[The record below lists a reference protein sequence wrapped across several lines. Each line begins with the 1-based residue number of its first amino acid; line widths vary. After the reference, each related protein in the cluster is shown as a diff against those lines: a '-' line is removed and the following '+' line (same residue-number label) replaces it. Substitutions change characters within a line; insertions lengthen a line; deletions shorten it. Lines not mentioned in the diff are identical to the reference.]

1 MHIRLYTASTW
12 SVRVG
17 GRRKTIFH
25 KTGELAARSGYAMSD
40 GISSNLQPRS
50 EHTSQVCCVE
60 KALHIAVFII
70 IYLTIDDSIF
80 CAGP

>member
-1 MHIRLYTASTW
+1 MHIRSYTVYTW
-12 SVRVG
+12 SVRGG